1 MNVIDLSVNNT
12 VLNAFIAEL
21 RNIEVQRDP
30 MRFRRNLERTG
41 EIMAYEL
48 SRTLNYKTE
57 KINTPLAPAEVN
69 LISNKIVIGTVFRAG
84 LPFHNGFLNYFD
96 TAENAFVSAFR
107 KYHDKEK
114 FDIEIE
120 YIAAPDLTG
129 KTLILAD
136 TMLATGLSFE
146 LALQA
151 LLTKGEPEQIHLCS
165 VIASAPG
172 IEYLQMKIHHP
183 SMTLWCASVDPELN
197 AHAYIVPGLGDAG
210 DLAYGIKL

>member
-1 MNVIDLSVNNT
+1 MKIIDLSINKT
-12 VLNAFIAEL
+12 VLNVFISEL
-21 RNIEVQRDP
+21 RNVEVQKDS

-41 EIMAYEL
+41 EVMAYEL
-48 SRTLNYKTE
+48 SRTLTFRNAE
-57 KINTPLAPAEVN
+57 INTPLSPIEVSH
-69 LISNKIVIGTVFRAG
+69 ISNKIVIGTVFRAG

-96 TAENAFVSAFR
+96 HAENAFVSAFR
-107 KYHDKEK
+107 KYHDHEK

-151 LLTKGEPEQIHLCS
+151 LFTKGDPAQVHLCT
-165 VIASAPG
+165 VIASLPG
-172 IEYLQMKIHHP
+172 IEYLQHKIKH
-183 SMTLWCASVDPELN
+183 SNVTLWCAAVDPDLN
-197 AHAYIVPGLGDAG
+197 DHAYIVPGLGDAG

>member
-1 MNVIDLSVNNT
+1 MNVIDLSSSNS
-12 VLNAFIAEL
+12 VLNSFIAEL
-21 RNIEVQRDP
+21 RNIQVQRDP

-41 EIMAYEL
+41 EVMAYEL
-48 SRTLNYKTE
+48 SRTLNYSRE
-57 KINTPLAPAEVN
+57 KINTPLASTEVN
-69 LISNKIVIGTVFRAG
+69 LISNNIVIGTVFRAG

-96 TAENAFVSAFR
+96 HAENAFVSAFR
-107 KYHDKEK
+107 KYRDNEK

-120 YIAAPDLTG
+120 YIAAPELTG

-151 LLTKGEPEQIHLCS
+151 LLTKGIPEQIHLCS
-165 VIASAPG
+165 VIASSPG
-172 IEYLQMKIHHP
+172 IGYLQKKIHHP
-183 SMTLWCASVDPELN
+183 SVTLWCAAVDPVLN
-197 AHAYIVPGLGDAG
+197 EHAYIVPGLGDAG

>member
-21 RNIEVQRDP
+21 RNVDVQRDT

-48 SRTLNYKTE
+48 SRTLTYRTE
-57 KINTPLAPAEVN
+57 KIQTPLASTEVN
-69 LISNKIVIGTVFRAG
+69 LIANDIVIGTVFRAG

-96 TAENAFVSAFR
+96 RAENAFVSAFR

-151 LLTKGEPEQIHLCS
+151 LLSKGEPDQIHLCS
-165 VIASAPG
+165 VIASTPG
-172 IEYLQMKIHHP
+172 IDYLKRKIQNLP
-183 SMTLWCASVDPELN
+183 VTLWCAAVDPELN
-197 AHAYIVPGLGDAG
+197 EHAYIVPGLGDAG
-210 DLAYGIKL
+210 DLAYGLKL

>member
-1 MNVIDLSVNNT
+1 MNVNNLSLNNT

-21 RNIEVQRDP
+21 RNVDVQRDA

-48 SRTLNYKTE
+48 SRTLTYRSS
-57 KINTPLAPAEVN
+57 KIQTPLASMEVN
-69 LISNKIVIGTVFRAG
+69 LIANDIVIGTVFRAG
-84 LPFHNGFLNYFD
+84 LPFHNGFLNFFD
-96 TAENAFVSAFR
+96 HAENAFVSAFR
-107 KYHDKEK
+107 KYRDNEK

-120 YIAAPDLTG
+120 YIAAPNLKG

-151 LLTKGEPEQIHLCS
+151 LLTKGEPDQIHLCS

-172 IEYLQMKIHHP
+172 IEYLQRKLNNLP
-183 SMTLWCASVDPELN
+183 VTLWCAAVDPELN
-197 AHAYIVPGLGDAG
+197 EHAYIVPGLGDAG
-210 DLAYGIKL
+210 DLAYGLKL

>member
-41 EIMAYEL
+41 EVMAYEL
-48 SRTLNYKTE
+48 SRTLTYRSE
-57 KINTPLAPAEVN
+57 KINTPLAPTDVN
-69 LISNKIVIGTVFRAG
+69 LIANKIVIGTVFRAG

-96 TAENAFVSAFR
+96 SAENAFVSAFR

-151 LLTKGEPEQIHLCS
+151 LLTKGQPGQIHLCS
-165 VIASAPG
+165 VIASTPG
-172 IEYLQMKIHHP
+172 IEYLQRKIHHP
-183 SMTLWCASVDPELN
+183 SVTLWCAAVDPKLN
-197 AHAYIVPGLGDAG
+197 EHAYIVPGLGDAG